1 MNGRSPAAALVQA
14 SNLDPFSAEI
24 MRNYL
29 ISTVREMVTT
39 TVRTAY
45 STCFSEGEDFTC
57 GLFDRHGDM
66 IAQAAG
72 ISVHAGGLSILVR
85 HFLDKFGDFEPGDV
99 VIHNDPYTGA
109 THQGDGAI
117 FRPMFYENTLV
128 GFSINRGHWTD
139 IGGMAPGGWSG
150 TASHVIQE
158 ALRLPATK
166 LYRAG
171 VLNQELREIIE
182 HNVRFARQWWGD
194 VQSQIASNITAERRL
209 QALIRKNGLEAVLAS
224 FEAAK
229 QYARTRF
236 LKAMEAMPN
245 TSVTVSD
252 IYMEDNG
259 FGEGPFRVQ
268 INLTKTPDKIVV
280 DYTGTDP
287 QSLST
292 VNCSEGVARA
302 ATYIPLIAV
311 LDPHTPLNQGVIDL
325 IEFRAP
331 RGCLVNPVYPAPCF
345 ASTADPGDRISEIMQ
360 LALSKLLPER
370 VTAGSY
376 ATGNNLTAGGYDP
389 ERQED
394 FVWYIFESGG
404 CGARATKDGNSAE
417 WHLMANC
424 KNESME
430 VWEQRYPV
438 RFRRYE
444 LVEDS
449 GGPGTWRGGLGT
461 TRHLEL
467 TLPATLTANADR
479 HVLPPTGLFGGGT
492 GSVNRFSIIRDGRD
506 KTFKEWF
513 NIPSS
518 SKFSNM
524 PTRVGDVLAVTQ
536 GGGGGYGDPLKRD
549 PDLVAADVI
558 DGYVSVQRA
567 RTDYGVIVDLDA
579 RRVDVAATVR
589 EREERKRQCQG
600 NGQQ

>member
-1 MNGRSPAAALVQA
+1 MSGREMVRRPELSKD
-14 SNLDPFSAEI
+14 LDPFSAEI
-24 MRNYL
+24 LRNYL
-29 ISTVREMVTT
+29 ISTVREMAAT

-57 GLFDRHGDM
+57 GLFDGRGNL

-72 ISVHAGGLSILVR
+72 ISCHVGGLSLLAQ
-85 HFLDKFGDFEPGDV
+85 HFLDKFKVFEPGDV
-99 VIHNDPYTGA
+99 IIHNDPYTGA
-109 THQGDGAI
+109 THQADGAI
-117 FRPMFYENTLV
+117 FRPIFYDDTLV

-150 TASHVIQE
+150 TASHVVQE
-158 ALRLPATK
+158 ALRLPAVK
-166 LYRAG
+166 LYQAG
-171 VLNQELREIIE
+171 VLNQDIRDIIQ
-182 HNVRFARQWWGD
+182 HNVRFAQQWWGD

-209 QALIRKNGLEAVLAS
+209 QALIRKNGLHAVLSS
-224 FEAAK
+224 FDAAID
-229 QYARTRF
+229 YSRSRF

-245 TSVTVSD
+245 TTVTASD

-268 INLTKTPDKIVV
+268 VTVTKTSERIIV
-280 DYTGTDP
+280 DFAGTDP

-311 LDPHTPLNQGVIDL
+311 LDPQVPLNQGVIDL
-325 IEFRAP
+325 IDFRAP

-360 LALSKLLPER
+360 LALSKLLPDR

-389 ERQED
+389 GQGSE
-394 FVWYIFESGG
+394 FVWYVFESGG

-438 RFRRYE
+438 RFREYG

-449 GGPGTWRGGLGT
+449 GGAGTWRGGLGT
-461 TRHLEL
+461 TRHIEL
-467 TLPATLTANADR
+467 TLPASLTANADR
-479 HVLPPTGLFGGGT
+479 HLIPPPGLFGGHP
-492 GSVNRFSIIRDGRD
+492 GSANRFGVERRGRD
-506 KTFKEWF
+506 RTFKERF
-513 NIPSS
+513 KTASP
-518 SKFSNM
+518 SKFSNVQ
-524 PTRVGDVLAVTQ
+524 TRAGDVLIVTQ
-536 GGGGGYGDPLKRD
+536 GGGGGYGDPLERD
-549 PDLVAADVI
+549 PQLVVADVL
-558 DGYVSVQRA
+558 DGYVSRERA
-567 RTDYGVIVDLDA
+567 RTDYGVVLNSAGSLLDA
-579 RRVDVAATVR
+579 AGTLR
-589 EREERKRQCQG
+589 ERSARKRQRSEA
-600 NGQQ
+600 